1 MKIGDNVTRKWKPAL
16 GKGKVIH
23 LLGETV
29 VVKWFCDGVPRLEFE
44 ERKYLKVINEK
55 GS

>member
-16 GKGKVIH
+16 GQGKIVH

-29 VVKWFCDGVPRLEFE
+29 VVKWTVDGVPKLLFE
-44 ERKYLKVINEK
+44 ERKYLKVSSE
-55 GS
+55 GG

>member
-16 GKGKVIH
+16 GQGQVVH

-29 VVKWFCDGVPRLEFE
+29 VVRWFLEGRPRLEFE
-44 ERKYLKVINEK
+44 ERKYLKVINE
-55 GS
+55 SR